1 LPSNSERIYHALEAV
16 VSIAIA
22 FGHYRID
29 ENAAASAFGA
39 SCSAVRK
46 ALSGCAISASWKNQR
61 IHHDPATLVEHRAV
75 LRPLLDGDIDAAANA
90 LLEHLR
96 AVQKR
101 TLQRL
106 KVLAV
111 LPDPDLPGY
120 AADRLRPGQ
129 VG

>member
-1 LPSNSERIYHALEAV
+1 
-16 VSIAIA
+16 
-22 FGHYRID
+22 
-29 ENAAASAFGA
+29 
-39 SCSAVRK
+39 
-46 ALSGCAISASWKNQR
+46 
-61 IHHDPATLVEHRAV
+61 V